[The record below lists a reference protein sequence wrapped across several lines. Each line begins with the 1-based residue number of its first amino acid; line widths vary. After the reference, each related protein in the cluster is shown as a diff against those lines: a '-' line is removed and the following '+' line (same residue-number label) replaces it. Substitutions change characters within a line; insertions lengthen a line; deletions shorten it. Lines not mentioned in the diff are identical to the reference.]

1 MSTITCQSC
10 GMQYDGSGLQ
20 PGVQFQCTQCGTMVQ
35 VGAPAPA
42 VRRGPARPRGPVARG
57 GRPMPAA
64 APAAAA
70 PGQGPVHPAYGP
82 PPKRGGGGAIIAL
95 SVVGVVLVVI
105 VVAAVVFSSGHQ
117 AAIDTKQKEQ
127 QDMLAERQARFLKE
141 SAEAKR
147 KSDELIKPLDAAM
160 ALGEPIAA
168 AMREEIGR
176 AHV

>member
-1 MSTITCQSC
+1 
-10 GMQYDGSGLQ
+10 
-20 PGVQFQCTQCGTMVQ
+20 
-35 VGAPAPA
+35 
-42 VRRGPARPRGPVARG
+42 G